1 MVTGVPAYVDGRGI
15 DIAAAAGARLVNRD
29 RMWHYTEGLHNW
41 DPVWPGHGI
50 RILPGPSSLWL
61 DALGRRL
68 PAPCF
73 PGYDTIGTLKYLRT
87 TPDIVR
93 FDHSWLVLTERVL
106 AKEFALSGSEQNPD
120 ITSGSK
126 KEVLRQ
132 RLAKG
137 VPGPVEAFRRKGQ
150 DFVVADTIE
159 DLVARMNSLTD
170 EPLLDPALVRRQ
182 AEARDLQ
189 VANPFSKDAQVQGIR
204 NSRAFLGDRLSR
216 TARPHRFLD
225 PAEAPL
231 IGVKIHVLTR
241 KTLGGIQ
248 TDLDSRAL
256 GSDGQPV
263 PGLYAAGE
271 AAGFGGGGVHGYNSL
286 EGTFLGGCLFSG
298 RQAARAAAAA
308 LASSGAGR

>member
-1 MVTGVPAYVDGRGI
+1 GI

-68 PAPCF
+68 PAPCL
-73 PGYDTIGTLKYLRT
+73 PGYDTISTLKYLRT
-87 TPDIVR
+87 TADIAQY
-93 FDHSWLVLTERVL
+93 DHSWLVLTERIL

-120 ITSGSK
+120 ITSGAK
-126 KEVLRQ
+126 LEVLRQ

-137 VPGPVEAFRRKGQ
+137 VPGPVEAFRRKGE

-159 DLVARMNSLTD
+159 GLVARMNSLTD
-170 EPLLDPALVRRQ
+170 EPLLDAALVRRQ
-182 AEARDLQ
+182 VEARDLQ
-189 VANPFSKDAQVQGIR
+189 VNNRFSKDAQVQGIR

-225 PAEAPL
+225 PAQAPL

-248 TDLDSRAL
+248 TDLESRAL
-256 GSDGQPV
+256 SPDGQPV

-298 RQAARAAAAA
+298 RQAGRAAAAA
-308 LASSGAGR
+308 VAG